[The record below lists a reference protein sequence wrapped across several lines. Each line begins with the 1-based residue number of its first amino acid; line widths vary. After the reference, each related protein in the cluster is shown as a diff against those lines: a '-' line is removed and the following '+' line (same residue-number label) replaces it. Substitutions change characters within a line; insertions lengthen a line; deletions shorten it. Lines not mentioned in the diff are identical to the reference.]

1 MNEPV
6 VSVVMPVHNARD
18 FVDESIRS
26 ILGQTLQDF
35 HFIILDDASTDGS
48 NEIIEKWA
56 KRDSRIEFY
65 KSERCLGLTGSS
77 NLIVAKARAPIV
89 ARMDADDIS
98 HPDRLKR
105 QVELMQR
112 NPDIGAVGTLCIGID
127 AFGREIRPRDRW
139 RVVRRSRYVPF
150 SHGSATFRKDLFDA
164 IGGYREC
171 NGAGED
177 QDLFT
182 RMAQVSTVVTL
193 PDVLY
198 SYRYHTSNATFNNSI
213 TSIKQNGNGNG
224 NNLAS
229 YYMLGAMSLW
239 AGQKP
244 QVLKHMLNE
253 PSLKWTPNTLVT
265 LASAAWGSFHPGS
278 LRSFLRLLIR
288 TRDMVAGF
296 SVEEG
301 RPYKWRLK

>member
-1 MNEPV
+1 MNDPL
-6 VSVVMPVHNARD
+6 VSVVMPVHNACS

-26 ILGQTLQDF
+26 ILNQTLQDF

-48 NEIIEKWA
+48 SEIIERWVS
-56 KRDSRIEFY
+56 RDSRIEFHQT
-65 KSERCLGLTGSS
+65 ETCLGLTGSS
-77 NLIVAKARAPIV
+77 NFIVSKVTTPLV

-98 HPDRLKR
+98 QPDRLQR
-105 QVELMQR
+105 QVELLQR
-112 NPDIGAVGTLCIGID
+112 QPEIGAVGTLCTGID
-127 AFGREIRPRDRW
+127 AAGREIRPRDRW

-150 SHGSATFRKDLFDA
+150 SHGSATFRKELFDA
-164 IGGYREC
+164 IGGYRERD
-171 NGAGED
+171 GAGED

-182 RMAQVSTVVTL
+182 RMAHVATVVTL

-198 SYRYHTSNATFNNSI
+198 SYRYHTSNATFNNSLI
-213 TSIKQNGNGNG
+213 SIRQNGNGNG
-224 NNLAS
+224 HNLAA

-253 PSLKWTPNTLVT
+253 PSLKWTPHTLLT
-265 LASAAWGSFHPGS
+265 LASAAWGSVHPGS

-288 TRDMVAGF
+288 SRDTIAGL
-296 SVEEG
+296 SVKEG

>member
-1 MNEPV
+1 MTETL
-6 VSVVMPVHNARD
+6 VSVVMPVHNARP

-26 ILGQTLQDF
+26 ILNQTLQNF

-48 NEIIEKWA
+48 NEIIERWLSK
-56 KRDSRIEFY
+56 DSRLEFHQTDT
-65 KSERCLGLTGSS
+65 CLGLTGSS
-77 NLIVAKARAPIV
+77 NLVVSKATTPFV

-105 QVELMQR
+105 QVELLQR
-112 NPDIGAVGTLCIGID
+112 NPEIGAVGTLCTGID
-127 AFGREIRPRDRW
+127 ASGREIRPRDRW

-164 IGGYREC
+164 IGGYRERH
-171 NGAGED
+171 GAGED

-182 RMAQVSTVVTL
+182 RMAQTSTVVTL

-198 SYRYHTSNATFNNSI
+198 SYRYHTNNATFNSSLI
-213 TSIKQNGNGNG
+213 SIKQNGNGNG
-224 NNLAS
+224 HNLAA

-239 AGQKP
+239 AGHRP
-244 QVLKHMLNE
+244 QVLKHMLDE
-253 PSLKWTPNTLVT
+253 PSLKWTPQTLVT
-265 LASAAWGSFHPGS
+265 LASAAWGSFHPDS
-278 LRSFLRLLIR
+278 LRSFLRVLIR
-288 TRDMVAGF
+288 TRDVMAGLK
-296 SVEEG
+296 VREG

>member
-1 MNEPV
+1 MNQLL
-6 VSVVMPVHNARD
+6 VSVVMPVHNARP
-18 FVDESIRS
+18 FVEESIRS
-26 ILGQTLQDF
+26 ILNQTLQDF

-48 NEIIEKWA
+48 TEIIEKWVR
-56 KRDSRIEFY
+56 RDSRLEFHR
-65 KSERCLGLTGSS
+65 SERCLGLTGSS
-77 NLIVAKARAPIV
+77 NFIVSKARTSLV
-89 ARMDADDIS
+89 ARMDADDVS

-105 QVELMQR
+105 QVELMER

-127 AFGREIRPRDRW
+127 ALGHEIRPRDRW

-150 SHGSATFRKDLFDA
+150 SHGSATFRRDLFDA

-171 NGAGED
+171 HGAGED

-182 RMAQVSTVVTL
+182 RMAHASTVVTL

-213 TSIKQNGNGNG
+213 ISIKQNGNGNG
-224 NNLAS
+224 DNLAA
-229 YYMLGAMSLW
+229 YYTLGTMSLW
-239 AGQKP
+239 AGQRP

-253 PSLKWTPNTLVT
+253 PSLKWTPHSLVT
-265 LASAAWGSFHPGS
+265 LASAAWGNVHPGS
-278 LRSFLRLLIR
+278 LRSFLRALIR
-288 TRDMVAGF
+288 TRDMMAGL
-296 SVEEG
+296 SVKEG